1 MTEILDDRIIPTD
14 LRGEMSRSYLEYAMS
29 VIVGRALPDARDGL
43 KPVHRRILYAMHEL
57 GMTADR
63 PFRKCARVVGDV
75 IGKYHPHG
83 DTAVYEALVR
93 MAQDFSMRD
102 RMVDGHGNFGSVDND
117 PAAAMRYTEC
127 RLTRISQF
135 GLIQDIDR
143 DTVNFG
149 DNYDGSQQEPLVLP
163 ARVPQLLLNGSSG
176 IAVGMATNIPP
187 HNLGELVDGL
197 IALIADPMLTDLEL
211 MQYIPGPDFPTG
223 ALILGTDGIRETY
236 TTGRGS
242 VTMRS
247 VASFETITAS
257 GRQDREAIIITEMPY
272 QTNKAA
278 LIERMAEMVNEKK
291 LDGIS
296 DIRDESDRDGMR
308 LVIELKRDAYPRVV
322 LNNLY
327 KSTPLQSNFSCNML
341 ALVDG
346 EPITLTLRHA
356 LQVFLDFRYEVI
368 TRRTQYELRKAAER
382 DHLLQ
387 GLLIALNHLD
397 AVIALIRGADDS
409 SSAKLGLIES
419 YGLSEAQA
427 DAILAMQLRRLT
439 AQDADKIHD
448 EHDQLVIKVADLQHI
463 LANRDRILT
472 ITREELEAVKIDF
485 ATPRRSRILPNEGDI
500 DTADLIANRETI
512 VMVTQQGY
520 VKRMPVDTFTA
531 QHRATRGKASANVK
545 DDDAIAHFFASRSHD
560 KVLFFTDRGKVYGIK
575 AYEIPES
582 GRAARG
588 TAVVQLLPIASGEKI
603 TTVLPISEF
612 CEDEYLVML
621 TAGGYIK
628 KTKLPAFANIRSN
641 GLIAIALEEGD
652 LLRWVRRAKADN
664 TIIVGS
670 RQGMSI
676 RFRTDHE
683 QLRPMGRD
691 TRGVRSMRLT
701 GDDLIVSMDILPAG
715 LAEIEEVE
723 GAEEE
728 TDLTVTVNEAV
739 NEDENLETESETS
752 AEIINEKMQG
762 PWVLVVTRGGYGK
775 RVPVSQFRIQK
786 RAGKGLRVTKFKSGQ
801 DQLASL
807 CLVDEQ
813 NELMIVT
820 SRGIVMRQST
830 DAIACQSRTAR
841 GVRLQRLDSSDA
853 IVGATLVPPA
863 LEEEIEEGEILSGEI
878 AVEAVAAVT
887 EEVAEE
893 DIHDT
898 LISPESSGTHVE
910 EIE

>member
-1 MTEILDDRIIPTD
+1 
-14 LRGEMSRSYLEYAMS
+14 
-29 VIVGRALPDARDGL
+29 
-43 KPVHRRILYAMHEL
+43 
-57 GMTADR
+57 
-63 PFRKCARVVGDV
+63 
-75 IGKYHPHG
+75 
-83 DTAVYEALVR
+83 
-93 MAQDFSMRD
+93 
-102 RMVDGHGNFGSVDND
+102 
-117 PAAAMRYTEC
+117 
-127 RLTRISQF
+127 
-135 GLIQDIDR
+135 
-143 DTVNFG
+143 
-149 DNYDGSQQEPLVLP
+149 
-163 ARVPQLLLNGSSG
+163 
-176 IAVGMATNIPP
+176 
-187 HNLGELVDGL
+187 
-197 IALIADPMLTDLEL
+197 
-211 MQYIPGPDFPTG
+211 
-223 ALILGTDGIRETY
+223 
-236 TTGRGS
+236 
-242 VTMRS
+242 
-247 VASFETITAS
+247 
-257 GRQDREAIIITEMPY
+257 
-272 QTNKAA
+272 
-278 LIERMAEMVNEKK
+278 
-291 LDGIS
+291 
-296 DIRDESDRDGMR
+296 
-308 LVIELKRDAYPRVV
+308 
-322 LNNLY
+322 
-327 KSTPLQSNFSCNML
+327 
-341 ALVDG
+341 
-346 EPITLTLRHA
+346 
-356 LQVFLDFRYEVI
+356 
-368 TRRTQYELRKAAER
+368 
-382 DHLLQ
+382 LQ

-448 EHDQLVIKVADLQHI
+448 EHDQLVAKIADLQHI

-472 ITREELEAVKIDF
+472 ITREELEAIKAEF
-485 ATPRRSRILPNEGDI
+485 TTPRRSRILPNEGDI

-512 VMVTQQGY
+512 VMVTEQGY

-545 DDDAIAHFFASRSHD
+545 DDDAIAHFFACRSHD
-560 KVLFFTDRGKVYGIK
+560 KVLFFTDRGKVYGVK
-575 AYEIPES
+575 AYEVPES

-588 TAVVQLLPIASGEKI
+588 TAVVQLLPIAADEKI

-612 CEDEYLVML
+612 SEDEYLVML

-676 RFRTDHE
+676 RFRADHE

-701 GDDLIVSMDILPAG
+701 GDDLIVSMDIIPAG
-715 LAEIEEVE
+715 LAEIE
-723 GAEEE
+723 AEESE
-728 TDLTVTVNEAV
+728 EEIDITVTAAETATETVS
-739 NEDENLETESETS
+739 EDENLETEAETG
-752 AEIINEKMQG
+752 NEKSQG

-807 CLVDEQ
+807 CLVNEQ

-841 GVRLQRLDSSDA
+841 GVRLQRLDASDA

-863 LEEEIEEGEILSGEI
+863 LEEEIEEVEIQSGDGLVTT
-878 AVEAVAAVT
+878 VEVIVETSEVEVSET
-887 EEVAEE
+887 EELEG
-893 DIHDT
+893 DT
-898 LISPESSGTHVE
+898 EA
-910 EIE
+910 

>member
-1 MTEILDDRIIPTD
+1 
-14 LRGEMSRSYLEYAMS
+14 
-29 VIVGRALPDARDGL
+29 
-43 KPVHRRILYAMHEL
+43 
-57 GMTADR
+57 
-63 PFRKCARVVGDV
+63 
-75 IGKYHPHG
+75 
-83 DTAVYEALVR
+83 
-93 MAQDFSMRD
+93 MRD

-163 ARVPQLLLNGSSG
+163 ARIPQLLLNGSSG

-197 IALIADPMLTDLEL
+197 VALIADPMLTDLEL

-223 ALILGTDGIRETY
+223 ALILGTDGARETY

-242 VTMRS
+242 VTMRA
-247 VASFETITAS
+247 VASFETISAS

-278 LIERMAEMVNEKK
+278 LIERIAEMVNEKK
-291 LDGIS
+291 IDGIS

-308 LVIELKRDAYPRVV
+308 LVIELKRDAYPKVV

-346 EPITLTLRHA
+346 EPITLTLRNA

-368 TRRTQYELRKAAER
+368 TRRTQYELRKAEER

-448 EHDQLVIKVADLQHI
+448 EHDQLVAKIADLQHI

-472 ITREELEAVKIDF
+472 ITREELEAIKAEF
-485 ATPRRSRILPNEGDI
+485 TTPRRSRILPNEGDI

-512 VMVTQQGY
+512 VMVTEQGY

-545 DDDAIAHFFASRSHD
+545 DDDAIAHFFACRSHD
-560 KVLFFTDRGKVYGIK
+560 KVLFFTDRGKVYGVK
-575 AYEIPES
+575 AYEVPES

-588 TAVVQLLPIASGEKI
+588 TAVVQLLPIAADEKI

-612 CEDEYLVML
+612 SEDEYLVML

-676 RFRTDHE
+676 RFRADHE

-701 GDDLIVSMDILPAG
+701 GDDLIVSMDIIPAG
-715 LAEIEEVE
+715 LAEIE
-723 GAEEE
+723 AEESE
-728 TDLTVTVNEAV
+728 EEIDITVTAAETATETVS
-739 NEDENLETESETS
+739 EDENLETEAETG
-752 AEIINEKMQG
+752 NEKSQG

-807 CLVDEQ
+807 CLVNEQ

-841 GVRLQRLDSSDA
+841 GVRLQRLDASDA

-863 LEEEIEEGEILSGEI
+863 LEEEIEEVEIQSGDGLVTT
-878 AVEAVAAVT
+878 VEVIVETSEVEVSET
-887 EEVAEE
+887 EELEG
-893 DIHDT
+893 DT
-898 LISPESSGTHVE
+898 EA
-910 EIE
+910 

>member
-1 MTEILDDRIIPTD
+1 M
-14 LRGEMSRSYLEYAMS
+14 
-29 VIVGRALPDARDGL
+29 RA
-43 KPVHRRILYAMHEL
+43 
-57 GMTADR
+57 
-63 PFRKCARVVGDV
+63 
-75 IGKYHPHG
+75 
-83 DTAVYEALVR
+83 
-93 MAQDFSMRD
+93 
-102 RMVDGHGNFGSVDND
+102 
-117 PAAAMRYTEC
+117 
-127 RLTRISQF
+127 
-135 GLIQDIDR
+135 
-143 DTVNFG
+143 
-149 DNYDGSQQEPLVLP
+149 
-163 ARVPQLLLNGSSG
+163 
-176 IAVGMATNIPP
+176 
-187 HNLGELVDGL
+187 
-197 IALIADPMLTDLEL
+197 
-211 MQYIPGPDFPTG
+211 
-223 ALILGTDGIRETY
+223 
-236 TTGRGS
+236 
-242 VTMRS
+242 
-247 VASFETITAS
+247 VASFETISAS

-278 LIERMAEMVNEKK
+278 LIERIAEMVNEKK
-291 LDGIS
+291 IDGIS

-308 LVIELKRDAYPRVV
+308 LVIELKRDAYPKVV

-346 EPITLTLRHA
+346 EPITLTLRNA

-368 TRRTQYELRKAAER
+368 TRRTQYELRKAEER

-448 EHDQLVIKVADLQHI
+448 EHDQLVAKIADLQHI

-472 ITREELEAVKIDF
+472 ITREELEAIKAEF
-485 ATPRRSRILPNEGDI
+485 TTPRRSRILPNEGDI

-512 VMVTQQGY
+512 VMVTEQGY

-545 DDDAIAHFFASRSHD
+545 DDDAIAHFFACRSHD
-560 KVLFFTDRGKVYGIK
+560 KVLFFTDRGKVYGVK
-575 AYEIPES
+575 AYEVPES

-588 TAVVQLLPIASGEKI
+588 TAVVQLLPIAADEKI

-612 CEDEYLVML
+612 SEDEYLVML

-676 RFRTDHE
+676 RFRADHE

-701 GDDLIVSMDILPAG
+701 GDDLIVSMDIIPAG
-715 LAEIEEVE
+715 LAEIE
-723 GAEEE
+723 AEESE
-728 TDLTVTVNEAV
+728 EEIDITVTAAETATETVS
-739 NEDENLETESETS
+739 EDENLETEAETG
-752 AEIINEKMQG
+752 NEKSQG

-807 CLVDEQ
+807 CLVNEQ

-841 GVRLQRLDSSDA
+841 GVRLQRLDASDA

-863 LEEEIEEGEILSGEI
+863 LEEEIEEVEIQSGDGLVTT
-878 AVEAVAAVT
+878 VEVIVETSEVEVSET
-887 EEVAEE
+887 EELEG
-893 DIHDT
+893 DT
-898 LISPESSGTHVE
+898 EA
-910 EIE
+910 

>member
-1 MTEILDDRIIPTD
+1 MTDTLEDRIIPTD

-57 GMTADR
+57 GLSADR

-117 PAAAMRYTEC
+117 PPAAMRYTEC
-127 RLTRISQF
+127 RLTRIAQV
-135 GLIQDIDR
+135 GIIQDIER

-149 DNYDGSQQEPLVLP
+149 DNYDGSQQEPLVMP
-163 ARVPQLLLNGSSG
+163 ARIPQLLLNGSSG

-197 IALIADPMLTDLEL
+197 VALIADPSLSDLDL
-211 MQYIPGPDFPTG
+211 MRYIPGPDFPTG
-223 ALILGTDGIRETY
+223 ALVLGTEGIRETY
-236 TTGRGS
+236 TQGRGS

-247 VASFETITAS
+247 VASFETITS
-257 GRQDREAIIITEMPY
+257 PGRQDREAIIITEMPY
-272 QTNKAA
+272 QTNKAS

-308 LVIELKRDAYPRVV
+308 LVIELKRDAYPKVV

-346 EPITLTLRHA
+346 EPITLTLRNA

-368 TRRTQYELRKAAER
+368 TRRTQYELRKAEER

-409 SSAKLGLIES
+409 AAAKAGLIEN

-448 EHDQLVIKVADLQHI
+448 EHNQLVEKIADLQHI

-472 ITREELEAVKIDF
+472 ITREELEAIKAEF
-485 ATPRRSRILPNEGDI
+485 ATPRRTRILPNEGDI

-512 VMVTQQGY
+512 VMVTEQGY

-545 DDDAIAHFFASRSHD
+545 DDDAIAHFFACRSHD
-560 KVLFFTDRGKVYGIK
+560 KVLFFTDRGKVYGVK
-575 AYEIPES
+575 AYEVPES

-588 TAVVQLLPIASGEKI
+588 TAVVQLLPIAANEKI

-701 GDDLIVSMDILPAG
+701 GDDEIVSMDILPAG

-723 GAEEE
+723 GSEEE
-728 TDLTVTVNEAV
+728 IDLTVTV
-739 NEDENLETESETS
+739 NEDENLETETAEVET
-752 AEIINEKMQG
+752 EKAQG

-775 RVPVSQFRIQK
+775 RVPVNQFRIQK

-807 CLVDEQ
+807 CLVDEH

-830 DAIACQSRTAR
+830 DAIARQSRTAR
-841 GVRLQRLDSSDA
+841 GVRLQKLDSSDA

-863 LEEEIEEGEILSGEI
+863 LEEEIEEVELQSGDAAI
-878 AVEAVAAVT
+878 ATTEVIAEVVDEAIEPET
-887 EEVAEE
+887 EE
-893 DIHDT
+893 
-898 LISPESSGTHVE
+898 
-910 EIE
+910 

>member
-1 MTEILDDRIIPTD
+1 
-14 LRGEMSRSYLEYAMS
+14 
-29 VIVGRALPDARDGL
+29 
-43 KPVHRRILYAMHEL
+43 
-57 GMTADR
+57 
-63 PFRKCARVVGDV
+63 
-75 IGKYHPHG
+75 
-83 DTAVYEALVR
+83 
-93 MAQDFSMRD
+93 
-102 RMVDGHGNFGSVDND
+102 
-117 PAAAMRYTEC
+117 
-127 RLTRISQF
+127 
-135 GLIQDIDR
+135 
-143 DTVNFG
+143 
-149 DNYDGSQQEPLVLP
+149 
-163 ARVPQLLLNGSSG
+163 
-176 IAVGMATNIPP
+176 VGMATNIPP

-197 IALIADPMLTDLEL
+197 VALIADPMLTDLEL

-223 ALILGTDGIRETY
+223 ALILGTDGARETY

-242 VTMRS
+242 VTMRA
-247 VASFETITAS
+247 VASFETISAS

-278 LIERMAEMVNEKK
+278 LIERIAEMVNEKK
-291 LDGIS
+291 IDGIS

-308 LVIELKRDAYPRVV
+308 LVIELKRDAYPKVV

-346 EPITLTLRHA
+346 EPITLTLRNA

-368 TRRTQYELRKAAER
+368 TRRTQYELRKAEER

-448 EHDQLVIKVADLQHI
+448 EHDQLVAKIADLQHI

-472 ITREELEAVKIDF
+472 ITREELEAIKAEF
-485 ATPRRSRILPNEGDI
+485 TTPRRSRILPNEGDI

-512 VMVTQQGY
+512 VMVTEQGY

-545 DDDAIAHFFASRSHD
+545 DDDAIAHFFACRSHD
-560 KVLFFTDRGKVYGIK
+560 KVLFFTDRGKVYGVK
-575 AYEIPES
+575 AYEVPES

-588 TAVVQLLPIASGEKI
+588 TAVVQLLPIAADEKI

-612 CEDEYLVML
+612 SEDEYLVML

-676 RFRTDHE
+676 RFRADHE

-701 GDDLIVSMDILPAG
+701 GDDLIVSMDIIPAG
-715 LAEIEEVE
+715 LAEIE
-723 GAEEE
+723 AEESE
-728 TDLTVTVNEAV
+728 EEIDITVTAAETATETVS
-739 NEDENLETESETS
+739 EDENLETEAETG
-752 AEIINEKMQG
+752 NEKSQG

-807 CLVDEQ
+807 CLVNEQ

-841 GVRLQRLDSSDA
+841 GVRLQRLDASDA

-863 LEEEIEEGEILSGEI
+863 LEEEIEEVEIQSGDGLVTT
-878 AVEAVAAVT
+878 VEVIVETSEVEVSET
-887 EEVAEE
+887 EELEG
-893 DIHDT
+893 DT
-898 LISPESSGTHVE
+898 EA
-910 EIE
+910 

>member
-1 MTEILDDRIIPTD
+1 
-14 LRGEMSRSYLEYAMS
+14 
-29 VIVGRALPDARDGL
+29 
-43 KPVHRRILYAMHEL
+43 
-57 GMTADR
+57 
-63 PFRKCARVVGDV
+63 
-75 IGKYHPHG
+75 
-83 DTAVYEALVR
+83 
-93 MAQDFSMRD
+93 
-102 RMVDGHGNFGSVDND
+102 
-117 PAAAMRYTEC
+117 
-127 RLTRISQF
+127 
-135 GLIQDIDR
+135 
-143 DTVNFG
+143 
-149 DNYDGSQQEPLVLP
+149 
-163 ARVPQLLLNGSSG
+163 
-176 IAVGMATNIPP
+176 
-187 HNLGELVDGL
+187 VDGL
-197 IALIADPMLTDLEL
+197 VALIADPNLSDRDL
-211 MQYIPGPDFPTG
+211 MKYIPGPDFPTG
-223 ALILGTDGIRETY
+223 ALVLGSDGIRETY

-242 VTMRS
+242 ITMRA
-247 VASFETITAS
+247 VANFETISAL

-272 QTNKAA
+272 QTNKAS
-278 LIERMAEMVNEKK
+278 LIEKIAEMVNEKK
-291 LDGIS
+291 IDGIS

-308 LVIELKRDAYPRVV
+308 LVIELKRDAYPKVV

-327 KSTPLQSNFSCNML
+327 KSTPLQANFSCNLL

-368 TRRTQYELRKAAER
+368 TRRTQYELKKAQER

-409 SSAKLGLIES
+409 AAAKAGLIDN
-419 YGLSEAQA
+419 YGLSDAQA

-439 AQDADKIHD
+439 AQDADKINE
-448 EHDQLVIKVADLQHI
+448 EHNQLVAKIADLQDI
-463 LANRDRILT
+463 LQNRDRILT
-472 ITREELEAVKIDF
+472 ITREELEAVKAEF
-485 ATPRRSRILPNEGDI
+485 STPRRTRILPNEGDI

-512 VMVTQQGY
+512 VMVTEQGY
-520 VKRMPVDTFTA
+520 IKRMPVDTFTA
-531 QHRATRGKASANVK
+531 QNRATRGKASANVK
-545 DDDAIAHFFASRSHD
+545 NDDAIAHFFACRSHD
-560 KVLFFTDRGKVYGIK
+560 KVLFFTDRGKVYGVN
-575 AYEIPES
+575 AYEVPES

-588 TAVVQLLPIASGEKI
+588 TAVVQLLPIAADEKI
-603 TTVLPISEF
+603 TSVLPISEF
-612 CEDEYLVML
+612 NEDEYLVML

-652 LLRWVRRAKADN
+652 LLRWVRRAKVDN

-691 TRGVRSMRLT
+691 TRGVKSMRLT
-701 GDDLIVSMDILPAG
+701 GDDEIVSMDILPAG
-715 LAEIEEVE
+715 LAEIEGDESDEDVDISITIN
-723 GAEEE
+723 EE
-728 TDLTVTVNEAV
+728 
-739 NEDENLETESETS
+739 ENLETDTESQ
-752 AEIINEKMQG
+752 NEKAQS

-786 RAGKGLRVTKFKSGQ
+786 RAGKGLRVTKFKTGQ

-807 CLVDEQ
+807 CLVDEK

-841 GVRLQRLDSSDA
+841 GVRLQKLDAADA

-863 LEEEIEEGEILSGEI
+863 LEEETEDMEVLTGGDVTVDAVASIEEE
-878 AVEAVAAVT
+878 
-887 EEVAEE
+887 
-893 DIHDT
+893 
-898 LISPESSGTHVE
+898 
-910 EIE
+910 